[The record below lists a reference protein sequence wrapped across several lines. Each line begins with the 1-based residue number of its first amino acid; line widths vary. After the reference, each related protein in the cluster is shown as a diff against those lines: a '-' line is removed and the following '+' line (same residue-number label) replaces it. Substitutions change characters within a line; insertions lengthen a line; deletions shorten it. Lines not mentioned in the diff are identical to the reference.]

1 MLSSFLVAVFFATTA
16 QAVDQCVNLG
26 NWAPIAQLNAYLPV
40 PGSALTSDGF
50 KTCLKPSQVIAG
62 CWRLTSPSGQNSLL
76 LQPDGNAVIYS
87 VWYNT
92 VCNTGL
98 GCVTAT
104 WNAGTNGKSPQSIQ
118 LAVGRFFVSTSGTA
132 GYNGVV
138 WDANKQGSSIN
149 TLLCIQNDGNMVVY
163 DSGNAVVWAAN
174 TQNASG

>member
-1 MLSSFLVAVFFATTA
+1 MLSSIVLAAILAVTTQA
-16 QAVDQCVNLG
+16 QQCVNLG
-26 NWAPIAQLNAYLPV
+26 NQAPISQLNSYLPV
-40 PGSALTSDGF
+40 PTTALTADSF
-50 KTCLKPSQVIAG
+50 KSCLKPSQVIAG

-92 VCNTGL
+92 LCNTGL
-98 GCVTAT
+98 GCVSPT

-118 LAVGRFFVSTSGTA
+118 LGLGRFFVSQSGTA

-138 WDANKQGSSIN
+138 WDANKQGSSLN

-163 DSGNAVVWAAN
+163 DAGNAVVWAAN